1 MAGPLSGVKVVEL
14 AGLGPGPFAAMLLAD
29 LGADVIRVDR
39 ARAARGGNPDA
50 PPADVLLRGRQSI
63 AVDLKA
69 PDGAETILR
78 LVEQADVLIE
88 GFRPGVCERL
98 GLGPDVC
105 LERNHR
111 LVFGRMT
118 GWGQDGPLSD
128 RAGHDINYVA
138 LSGTL
143 SMIGRSGDRPVPPIN
158 LVGDFGGGG
167 MMLAFG
173 VLAAV
178 LEARTSGKGQVVD
191 ASMVDGAALLAS
203 MMYGMRAMGMWDGG
217 RGGNMLDTGAHFYE
231 VYETLDGKFVSIGA
245 IEPQFYEELL
255 ERLELDPDDLPAQHN
270 ATEWPKSKAIIAAR
284 IAERTRDAWD
294 AAFVDSD
301 ACYAPVL
308 EAEEAIS
315 HPHNVHRG
323 TFVNL
328 AGVDQPAPAPRF
340 SRTPNALPTPPA
352 HAGQHTNEALQRW
365 GFTDAEIGALLAAN
379 AIV

>member
-1 MAGPLSGVKVVEL
+1 MAGPLSGVRVVEL

-39 ARAARGGNPDA
+39 AGAARGGNPDA

-63 AVDLKA
+63 AVDLKT
-69 PDGAETILR
+69 PEGAEAILR
-78 LVEQADVLIE
+78 LVDQADVLIE

-98 GLGPDVC
+98 GIGPDVC
-105 LERNHR
+105 LERNPR
-111 LVFGRMT
+111 VVFGRMT
-118 GWGQDGPLSD
+118 GWGQEGPMAD
-128 RAGHDINYVA
+128 RAGHDINYIA

-178 LEARTSGKGQVVD
+178 IEARTSGRGQVVD
-191 ASMVDGAALLAS
+191 ASMVDGASLLAS

-217 RGGNMLDTGAHFYE
+217 QGGNMLDTGAHFYE
-231 VYETLDGKFVSIGA
+231 VYETSDGKFVSIGA
-245 IEPQFYEELL
+245 IEPQFYAELL
-255 ERLELDPDDLPAQHN
+255 ERLELNPEELPAQHD
-270 ATEWPKSKAIIAAR
+270 ATRWPESKAIIAAR
-284 IAERTRDAWD
+284 IAERTRDEWD
-294 AAFVDSD
+294 VVFDDSD

-308 EAEEAIS
+308 EADEAIV
-315 HPHNVHRG
+315 HPHNTYRG
-323 TFVNL
+323 TFINI

-340 SRTPNALPTPPA
+340 SRTPNAVPAAPA
-352 HAGQHTNEALQRW
+352 HAGQHTDIALQRW
-365 GFTDAEIGALLAAN
+365 GFTATEVGELRAAN